1 MEMKTKEVKKVGK
14 SRQKRINLFVYLVQI
29 AVQGAMSVQVMCN
42 YQPLKLNGHER
53 KTLLG

>member
-29 AVQGAMSVQVMCN
+29 AVQGAMSVQITSKLRAIIN
-42 YQPLKLNGHER
+42 PLN
-53 KTLLG
+53 